1 MTPNLPEPFHHLLRK
16 LFDAWPTDQAMRRL
30 VVESRDNDAPIDLV
44 ERLVAAPE
52 IDARPEL
59 AAGLWLYVDE
69 LERSHRISQTIA
81 SPTGSYWHAI
91 MHRREGD
98 FSNSHYWFR
107 RTGWHQAMG
116 RIDTAGGGA
125 GSGTEVGHYDAH
137 EFVDRV
143 ERATQRGGDW
153 PELLSL
159 QRREWTALFEWC
171 AEQ

>member
-1 MTPNLPEPFHHLLRK
+1 MTPNLPEPFHHVLRE
-16 LFDAWPTDQAMRRL
+16 LFETWPTEQAMRRL
-30 VVESRDNDAPIDLV
+30 VVESRDDEAPVDLV
-44 ERLVAAPE
+44 ERLVQAPE
-52 IDARPEL
+52 IDAKPEL

-69 LERSHRISQTIA
+69 LERSHSVSQKIA

-107 RTGWHQAMG
+107 RTGWHPAMG

-125 GSGTEVGHYDAH
+125 GSGTEIGHYDAH

-143 ERATQRGGDW
+143 ERATQRGGDS
-153 PELLSL
+153 PELASL